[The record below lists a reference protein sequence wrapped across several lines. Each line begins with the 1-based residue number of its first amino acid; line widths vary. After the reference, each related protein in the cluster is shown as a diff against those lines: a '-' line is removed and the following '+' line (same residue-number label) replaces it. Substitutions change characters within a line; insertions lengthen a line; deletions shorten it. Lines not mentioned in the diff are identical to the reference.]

1 MIYKEFYTELG
12 KLLYAVAKA
21 DGKVGVK
28 EFDAMKL
35 IVKQELVPLEN
46 SRDQFGT
53 DNAFYTE
60 MEFEYLEENFG
71 DANSAFDSFINFIDL
86 HHSAITPDLKI
97 LIESISK
104 KLAASEFGIN
114 KKEKSL
120 LDKLDAKLS
129 ALR

>member
-21 DGKVGVK
+21 DGKVGAK

-35 IVKQELVPLEN
+35 IVRQELVPLEN

-71 DANSAFDSFINFIDL
+71 DAISAFDSFIDFIDS
-86 HHSAITPDLKI
+86 HHSAITPDLKV
-97 LIESISK
+97 LIERISN

-114 KKEKSL
+114 KKEKSM
-120 LDKLDAKLS
+120 LDKLDAKLN
-129 ALR
+129 ALV